1 MPGLDATGFTPKT
14 FDEIKTDL
22 ENALRLSISPDL
34 NLGPT
39 TELGA
44 LIAVFANE
52 LADNWEGIESVYGA
66 QYPTLA
72 DGSSL
77 DRLSELTGTIRAPAT
92 KSKVTATLNI
102 NDGIPV
108 PAGSV
113 ASVVGLPAVR
123 FVTIDDAVG
132 PGPGA
137 QDVEVE
143 MEGEST
149 GPIAAPTGTLTVIE
163 TPVAGWNSVTNA
175 ADAVLGTDTETD
187 AALRLRRVEE
197 LARAGTGTVDAI
209 RADVGDVSGVT
220 AVRVFENTTDAVDGD
235 GLPPH
240 SFEAVA
246 LGGAD
251 QDIIDEIW
259 DGKPAGIETSGT
271 TSGSAID
278 SQGDSHTVKFSRP
291 TPKPVFVEIELT
303 KDPTLYP
310 ADGDDQVKQA
320 VADFIDAGDIG
331 DDVIYV
337 TLYASIFGVSG
348 VTDVTLLEIDFSG
361 PPAGVINLPVGNRE
375 LATGD
380 TGDITV
386 VST

>member
-22 ENALRLSISPDL
+22 ENGLRSSISPNL

-44 LIAVFANE
+44 LVAIVANE
-52 LADNWEGIESVYGA
+52 IADNWEAIESVYAA
-66 QYPTLA
+66 QYPSTG

-102 NDGIPV
+102 NDGITV
-108 PAGSV
+108 PAGSI

-163 TPVAGWNSVTNA
+163 TPVSGWNSITNA

-209 RADVGDVSGVT
+209 RADVTDVDSVT
-220 AVRVFENTTDAVDGD
+220 SVRVFENTTDVVDGE

-240 SFEAVA
+240 SFEVVA

-251 QDIIDEIW
+251 QDIIDTIW

-271 TSGSAID
+271 TSGTATD
-278 SQGDSHTVKFSRP
+278 TQGDPHTVKFSRP
-291 TPKPVFVEIELT
+291 TLEPVFVDVVVS
-303 KDPTLYP
+303 KDPNIYP
-310 ADGDDQVKQA
+310 SDGDEQIKAALAAFVSA
-320 VADFIDAGDIG
+320 MDIG
-331 DDVIYV
+331 EDVIYV
-337 TLYASIFGVSG
+337 TLYDSIFSVSG
-348 VTDVTLLEIDFSG
+348 VLDVTTLEIDLFS
-361 PPAGVINLPVGNRE
+361 PPSGTVNLAIGNRE
-375 LATGD
+375 LATLD
-380 TGDITV
+380 TADITV
-386 VST
+386 VS